1 MSRLFVFAA
10 LGFAA
15 FCCGLRVQSIQKA
28 CVASLLG
35 LGLCA
40 TPELALAAPE
50 GSVVV
55 LGASGKTGAQVVKI
69 LASQGVKVQPA
80 YARETA
86 DRFAGV
92 ENVYPPMVADVTKP
106 ESLASALL
114 GANAV
119 VFAASASGKG
129 GNAEAVDYKGVEN
142 TARAAV
148 DDGVKRLVIISSAAV
163 TRPDSLGYKVTNL
176 FGGIM
181 GYKFK
186 GEEAARALYSEPAA
200 QKLSLAIIRPGGLL
214 DGKALGPKEMEL
226 NQGDSIAG
234 EVNRAD
240 VAECVAAAVI
250 STSLPQRVTFEI
262 SEAGRSGPLE
272 GGFKTKSG
280 YEQSGKDSYEELFK
294 GLKID
299 FNRLEKE

>member
-1 MSRLFVFAA
+1 MRLLAFITLGLAA
-10 LGFAA
+10 L
-15 FCCGLRVQSIQKA
+15 CSGLRIQSLKKA
-28 CVASLLG
+28 CVAGLLG
-35 LGLCA
+35 VGLC
-40 TPELALAAPE
+40 TMPELAQAAPV

-86 DRFAGV
+86 DRFQGV
-92 ENVYPPMVADVTKP
+92 ENVYPPIVADVTKP
-106 ESLASALL
+106 ESLASALS

-129 GNAEAVDYKGVEN
+129 GNAEAVDFHGVEN
-142 TARAAV
+142 TARASI
-148 DDGVKRLVIISSAAV
+148 DDGVKRLVIISSAAI

-186 GEEAARALYSEPAA
+186 GEEAARALYLEPAG

-240 VAECVAAAVI
+240 VAECAAAAAI

-280 YEQSGKDSYEELFK
+280 YEQSGKDSYDELFK